1 MIPFLSDFEYV
12 IHYGSAVEPLNAG
25 GTVIY
30 SNTRFVPGIVP
41 WGPNK
46 FEMVLFSGIGSE
58 CMPLS
63 QNRFEFCSRIPL
75 HRSNHSAPLR
85 TQPRTI

>member
-30 SNTRFVPGIVP
+30 SDTRFVPGIVP

-58 CMPLS
+58 RMPLS